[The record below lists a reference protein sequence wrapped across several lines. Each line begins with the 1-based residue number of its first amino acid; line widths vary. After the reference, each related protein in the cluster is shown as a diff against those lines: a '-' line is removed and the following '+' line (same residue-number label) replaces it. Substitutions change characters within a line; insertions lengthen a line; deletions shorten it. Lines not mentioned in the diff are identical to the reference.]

1 MMSLFCFQ
9 SKSIAP
15 KFVKIVVFEFYSV
28 TEMVTLKVEPEMSDV
43 CCPFC
48 SAAKVWISV
57 FSAA

>member
-28 TEMVTLKVEPEMSDV
+28 TEMVTLKVEPEMSGV

-48 SAAKVWISV
+48 SAAKV
-57 FSAA
+57 